1 MKLIVPALL
10 LLAACQA
17 PASNSK
23 NPVAEVPP
31 PVVAMQARA
40 NTNAWTTLPPTP
52 PLPPGGKQS
61 FVQADG
67 ARIFYARYG
76 QGSPVIL
83 LHGGL
88 ANANYWGNQIP
99 ALARQHDVIAIDLR
113 GHGRSTI
120 SAAPMSYNL
129 IAADV
134 LAVMDAL
141 VIRRAAI
148 VGWSDGA
155 IAGLSLAMKHPDRV
169 ERLFA
174 FGANYDL
181 RGLIPN
187 GSHTD
192 VFARYTARTAG
203 EYRSLSPHPD
213 QYQNLVQ
220 RMTRM
225 WTTEPHFSAADL
237 AGIRIPV
244 AIADGDR
251 DEIIKAQHTRD
262 MATAIPSSTLI
273 VESGVSH
280 FAVLQNPDQFNAD
293 LLRFLAQR

>member
-1 MKLIVPALL
+1 MKFMIPGLL
-10 LLAACQA
+10 LLATCQA
-17 PASNSK
+17 PAPSSGI
-23 NPVAEVPP
+23 PIAEAPP
-31 PVVAMQARA
+31 PVAATQERP
-40 NTNAWTTLPPTP
+40 NAWTTLPPTP
-52 PLPPGGKQS
+52 PLPPGGKQG

-67 ARIFYARYG
+67 AKIFYARYG

-120 SAAPMSYNL
+120 AASPMSYNL

-155 IAGLSLAMKHPDRV
+155 IAGLSLAIKHPDRV

-181 RGLIPN
+181 RGLVPK

-192 VFARYTARTAG
+192 VFARYTARTAE

-225 WTTEPHFSAADL
+225 WATEPHFSAADL
-237 AGIRIPV
+237 ARIRIPV

-273 VESGVSH
+273 IESGVSH

>member
-1 MKLIVPALL
+1 MKFIIRGLL

-17 PASNSK
+17 PAS
-23 NPVAEVPP
+23 PPIVA
-31 PVVAMQARA
+31 ARERP
-40 NTNAWTTLPPTP
+40 NAWTTLPPTP
-52 PLPPGGKQS
+52 SLPPGGKQG

-67 ARIFYARYG
+67 AKIFYARFG

-83 LHGGL
+83 LHCGL
-88 ANANYWGNQIP
+88 ANANYWGNQIQ

-129 IAADV
+129 MAADV

-141 VIRRAAI
+141 GTRRAAV

-155 IAGLSLAMKHPDRV
+155 IVGLVLAMKHPERLD
-169 ERLFA
+169 RLFA

-225 WTTEPHFSAADL
+225 WTTEPHFSTADL

-244 AIADGDR
+244 AVADGDR
-251 DEIIKAQHTRD
+251 DEIVKAQHTQD
-262 MATAIPSSTLI
+262 MAAAIPSSTLI
-273 VESGVSH
+273 VEHGVSH
-280 FAVLQNPDQFNAD
+280 FAILQDPGQFNAD
-293 LLRFLAQR
+293 LRRFLAQR